1 MLLVVL
7 LGFPFYFLMDQQIHK
22 YYKEVPRKR
31 RHNPRM
37 SIHMQV
43 ALKTKEMNKRTTATY
58 DRRRETS
65 NRDHLPHLSTLMT
78 KMLCQLEDNSSFI
91 E

>member
-1 MLLVVL
+1 
-7 LGFPFYFLMDQQIHK
+7 
-22 YYKEVPRKR
+22 
-31 RHNPRM
+31 M